1 MNLVTDKVRNRL
13 DTAGAILGGTL
24 VGVGI
29 DLDSATLAFTGIGA
43 VFACI
48 VMLGARNS

>member
-24 VGVGI
+24 VGVGA
-29 DLDSATLAFTGIGA
+29 DLGSATLAFTGVGV
-43 VFACI
+43 VFACV
-48 VMLGARNS
+48 VMLASRNG